1 VRHANYRED
10 HVDSILLRPEEVREA
25 LGLSR
30 TVVYGMIAS
39 GELPVVRVGRAVR
52 VPRDGLERWVRERTA
67 GGGADQQALQAGDQP
82 K

>member
-1 VRHANYRED
+1 M
-10 HVDSILLRPEEVREA
+10 DSILLRPEEVREA

-52 VPRDGLERWVRERTA
+52 VPREGLERWVRERTE
-67 GGGADQQALQAGDQP
+67 GAATDQAPAALGAP
-82 K
+82 